1 MEACHEPDSNAM
13 NGEVEINMTP
23 PPPEMADD
31 PPMADPMGEP
41 VDIYGGPVMDDGS
54 WKTRDMPSK

>member
-1 MEACHEPDSNAM
+1 MG
-13 NGEVEINMTP
+13 GEVEVTMTP
-23 PPPEMADD
+23 PPPEMTTD

-54 WKTRDMPSK
+54 WKTRDKPTR